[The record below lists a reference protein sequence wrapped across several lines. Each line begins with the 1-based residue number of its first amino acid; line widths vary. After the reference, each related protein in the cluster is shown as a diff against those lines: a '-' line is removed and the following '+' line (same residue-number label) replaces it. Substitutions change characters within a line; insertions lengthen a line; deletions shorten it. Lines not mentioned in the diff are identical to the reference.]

1 MLQQVAVVRF
11 TFGVP
16 KKINMRNITLILAA
30 AMLLGTSS
38 CKKDDDT
45 KTCDYGYEGTT
56 CATETR
62 EKFIG
67 TYNVEQTTDLANPY
81 QLTMVKLSANVYSF
95 SIENIT
101 NEGYGVRAEVSA
113 VANQPKVF
121 NIPEQVVNGNTISGT
136 GNTVS
141 GALDMLISVN
151 GAYRT
156 VRKKP

>member
-1 MLQQVAVVRF
+1 M
-11 TFGVP
+11 
-16 KKINMRNITLILAA
+16 KNITLIFAA
-30 AMLLGTSS
+30 AMLLGTAS
-38 CKKDDDT
+38 CKKDEDT
-45 KTCDYGYEGTT
+45 KACDYGYEGTN

-67 TYNVEQTTDLANPY
+67 TYQVEQTNDLANKY
-81 QLTMVKLSANVYSF
+81 HLAMAKATDVHAFIIS
-95 SIENIT
+95 NIT
-101 NEGYGVRAEVSA
+101 NEGYGVRAEVST

-141 GALDMLISVN
+141 GSLDMLVSVN

-156 VRKKP
+156 IRTAQ